1 MGMNKVLMP
10 KVVFKDIESKEA
22 RIESVYKRIFE
33 KAQRNI
39 LEKKQL
45 TSDESKEY
53 TEVHYE

>member
-1 MGMNKVLMP
+1 MNKVLMP